1 MFKRREIERL
11 SQKCTELGEQLKSS
25 KQENQILRKKLENK
39 TSDYKDKNVLLIDRI
54 QKLVTGNKYG
64 KEKVILDKIRELVQT
79 HKKQTNS
86 HRNIF

>member
-11 SQKCTELGEQLKSS
+11 NQRCIELGEQLKSA
-25 KQENQILRKKLENK
+25 KQENQILRKKLETNN
-39 TSDYKDKNVLLIDRI
+39 TDYKDDLLIDRI

-64 KEKVILDKIRELVQT
+64 KEKVILDKIRELVQA
-79 HKKQTNS
+79 HKNKTNS